1 VHVLHTTV
9 WEVRLQQLLLLLQQ
23 GCLAVCC
30 CFQLLLQQLLP
41 WLRLLLRCIRQQ
53 VTQL

>member
-9 WEVRLQQLLLLLQQ
+9 WKVQLLLLLLLQQ
-23 GCLAVCC
+23 ACLAVCC
-30 CFQLLLQQLLP
+30 CFQLLLQQLLA
-41 WLRLLLRCIRQQ
+41 WLRLLLSCIRQQ